1 MRALEAAPGPLA
13 LLLALAGGAAAA
25 LPRSAAAQEPAWSVD
40 AGTEPSRVSLGAR
53 DVTWW
58 SNRLQASY
66 RAGPDRGWYAAAESQ
81 HRKQGDDLTLS
92 AGGFR
97 RIDNWLLSGQV
108 GAGVRPEFAP
118 RFALEPQLGRL
129 FGKVALQA
137 GAVYRSFPQS
147 RVKIGS
153 LAAILY
159 QGGSEFELKLSYGAT
174 DPVRHHIRVAA
185 VRATWD
191 GGAAY
196 SYGASVSAGRGL
208 YDAINVPGADARRGL
223 IVNANLRYRID
234 AGSSVRLDLT
244 LGREEPSF
252 RQRALGLSY
261 RRAF

>member
-1 MRALEAAPGPLA
+1 MRAPDTLGAALA
-13 LLLALAGGAAAA
+13 LALAGGGVAA
-25 LPRSAAAQEPAWSVD
+25 LLPARAAAQAWSLD
-40 AGTEPSRVSLGAR
+40 AGTEPSRVSLGTR
-53 DVTWW
+53 DETWW

-66 RAGPDRGWYAAAESQ
+66 RAGPDLGWHVGAESQ
-81 HRKQGDDLTLS
+81 HRKRGDDVTLS
-92 AGGFR
+92 AGAYR
-97 RIDNWLLSGQV
+97 RIDDWLLSGQV
-108 GAGVRPEFAP
+108 GAGIRPAFAP
-118 RFALEPQLGRL
+118 RYALEPQLARL
-129 FGKVALQA
+129 FGNFALQA

-159 QGGSEFELKLSYGAT
+159 QGDSEFEIKLSYGST
-174 DPVRHHIRVAA
+174 EPDNHHIRVASLRA
-185 VRATWD
+185 VWD
-191 GGAAY
+191 RGAAF
-196 SYGASVSAGRGL
+196 SYGAGVSAGRGL

-223 IVNANLRYRID
+223 IVNGSLRRRID